1 MYGFWFNKLGSFIF
15 LFFVNIALKTSPIMK
30 GVVYIMMTKIIK
42 VKKSSCKGKEFEC
55 TMRIQCNTPEENEA
69 KYERYL
75 AELER
80 ERMMDLYKAER
91 ALHPCTMKELD
102 YIIDEFIENVR
113 DLEW

>member
-1 MYGFWFNKLGSFIF
+1 
-15 LFFVNIALKTSPIMK
+15 
-30 GVVYIMMTKIIK
+30 MTKIIK
-42 VKKSSCKGKEFEC
+42 VEKTSCKGKEFE
-55 TMRIQCNTPEENEA
+55 CNTPEENEA

>member
-1 MYGFWFNKLGSFIF
+1 
-15 LFFVNIALKTSPIMK
+15 MK

-42 VKKSSCKGKEFEC
+42 VKKTSCKGKEFEC
-55 TMRIQCNTPEENEA
+55 TMKIRCDTPEEKEA

-80 ERMMDLYKAER
+80 ERAMDLYKSEQ